1 MTVYISSQYNI
12 CIDVPDQNTII
23 FLLKYLTYLPLLFYF
38 SRESYVE
45 VQRMKRDIEK
55 MNKFERLLLYL
66 ELPSSLSGMTDP
78 LRQ

>member
-1 MTVYISSQYNI
+1 MYYLSYFVVDID
-12 CIDVPDQNTII
+12 CIFFI
-23 FLLKYLTYLPLLFYF
+23 Y

-55 MNKFERLLLYL
+55 MSKFERLLLYL